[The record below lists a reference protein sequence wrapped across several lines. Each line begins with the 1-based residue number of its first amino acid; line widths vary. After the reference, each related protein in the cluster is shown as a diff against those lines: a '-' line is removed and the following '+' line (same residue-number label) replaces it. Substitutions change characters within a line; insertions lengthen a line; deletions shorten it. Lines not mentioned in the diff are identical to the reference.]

1 MSKWATF
8 YYDVMRNTISDM
20 QVHNSKD
27 EAIKAFNNRCKCYFE
42 INSSFEAK
50 TLPARYGF
58 AFRAYHGVSSI
69 GFKKMFGVSLKD
81 WVRENKERL
90 DKDG

>member
-8 YYDVMRNTISDM
+8 YYDVMSNTISNM

-27 EAIKAFNNRCKCYFE
+27 EALKYFNTHCKNYFQH
-42 INSSFEAK
+42 NSSFKAE

-58 AFRAYHGVSSI
+58 AFRAYYGISSI
-69 GFKKMFGVSLKD
+69 GFKKKFGISLND
-81 WVRENKERL
+81 YLKETN
-90 DKDG
+90 